1 MTERPRSSGPAVVRT
16 GGLGAVAWAAG
27 ALFLSLLALL
37 AVRVSSGDDPAL
49 RALAAAHVKPRRVL
63 VRKVY
68 ERRVVVHLP
77 AGAPPQSASSSTQVG
92 AAGAF
97 GSYLLT
103 RSS

>member
-1 MTERPRSSGPAVVRT
+1 MTERTRSSRSAAVRT
-16 GGLGAVAWAAG
+16 FGLGTVAWAAG

-49 RALAAAHVKPRRVL
+49 RAWAAAHAKPRRVL

-68 ERRVVVHLP
+68 EKRVVVHLP

-97 GSYLLT
+97 GSYPLT